1 MTAVGGVY
9 PGESDASDTVETTA
23 MKPPVIRSA
32 RPGDAADLARNWID
46 AARHYA
52 DLDSDAFQVPAVDG
66 LAAWFEELLVR
77 PRSADALW
85 LVAELDG
92 RVIGDVSAR
101 LERPVEDAER
111 QLLRDLGRARLY
123 VDALGV
129 EGSYRRRGVGAQ
141 LLRAAEAW
149 GRDKGAVRAVLTTYH
164 ASPLSVPFYE
174 QGMGYERR
182 SIVFEKRLE

>member
-9 PGESDASDTVETTA
+9 LGESDASDTVETTA

-66 LAAWFEELLVR
+66 LAAWFEELLLR

-101 LERPVEDAER
+101 LERPVE
-111 QLLRDLGRARLY
+111 
-123 VDALGV
+123 
-129 EGSYRRRGVGAQ
+129 
-141 LLRAAEAW
+141 
-149 GRDKGAVRAVLTTYH
+149 GAVRAVLTTYH

>member
-1 MTAVGGVY
+1 
-9 PGESDASDTVETTA
+9 
-23 MKPPVIRSA
+23 
-32 RPGDAADLARNWID
+32 
-46 AARHYA
+46 
-52 DLDSDAFQVPAVDG
+52 
-66 LAAWFEELLVR
+66 
-77 PRSADALW
+77 
-85 LVAELDG
+85 
-92 RVIGDVSAR
+92 
-101 LERPVEDAER
+101 
-111 QLLRDLGRARLY
+111 
-123 VDALGV
+123 V

>member
-1 MTAVGGVY
+1 MMAVGGVY
-9 PGESDASDTVETTA
+9 PGESDASDTVVTTA
-23 MKPPVIRSA
+23 MKPPVIRPA

-52 DLDSDAFQVPAVDG
+52 ELDSNAFQVPTV
-66 LAAWFEELLVR
+66 
-77 PRSADALW
+77 
-85 LVAELDG
+85 
-92 RVIGDVSAR
+92 
-101 LERPVEDAER
+101 AER